1 MGYDLFLSED
11 ADKADFYNL
20 RRPILEALYA
30 DGAYR
35 GVGWG
40 LELPAPSQQSPSAPA
55 LSGAGGVS
63 APEAELIRS
72 VALACLGLQLVTLV
86 AGAAA
91 LVWVL
96 LLNQKRRE
104 AVSLRPWRL
113 P

>member
-1 MGYDLFLSED
+1 MALTG
-11 ADKADFYNL
+11 AWAGIWGCPPRHRRARRPRPL
-20 RRPILEALYA
+20 RR
-30 DGAYR
+30 
-35 GVGWG
+35 
-40 LELPAPSQQSPSAPA
+40 
-55 LSGAGGVS
+55 GGVS

-72 VALACLGLQLVTLV
+72 VALACLGLQLVTLI